1 MIIAID
7 IGTSNTRVATKNE
20 GIIIDEP
27 SVITYDTY
35 TDSIIAV
42 GKDAYKTIGK
52 TPERVK
58 AAFPIADG
66 AVTALELVESMVRIF
81 IGRVGKKKISM
92 PKVIT
97 AVPGGITE
105 VEKRAIVNAISS
117 YGVRTVY
124 LIESPKAAA
133 IGAGLDILEGQGK
146 LVADLGGGT
155 ADIAVLSL
163 GGVSAGIS
171 VKKAGNDM
179 DNNVVKYMKNKYHL
193 SIGKQMAEKC
203 KKSIGT
209 VKMIGSDDTFVMK
222 GRDFTRGLPKAVEV
236 KKSEL
241 MPIYRKTMLEI
252 IRGIVDV
259 LENTPPELNG
269 DLIKNGIVFTGGLSQ
284 IEGLKELVSDY
295 IRNLKIKIAENPSDC
310 VIKGIIGSA
319 EYIKKVEKKTGHEIN
334 PLLAAY

>member
-7 IGTSNTRVATKNE
+7 IGTSKTRVATKSD

-42 GKDAYKTIGK
+42 GELAYKTIGK
-52 TPERVK
+52 TPARVK
-58 AAFPIADG
+58 TAFPVEDG
-66 AVTALELVESMVRIF
+66 AVTASNLVESMVRIF
-81 IGRVGKKKISM
+81 IGRVGKKKVSM

-124 LIESPKAAA
+124 LIESAKAAA
-133 IGAGLDILEGQGK
+133 LGAGLDILEGKGQ

-155 ADIAVLSL
+155 ADIAVISL

-171 VKKAGNDM
+171 IKKAGKEM
-179 DNNVVKYMKNKYHL
+179 DNNIIKYMKNKYHL
-193 SIGKQMAEKC
+193 SIGQQTAELC
-203 KKSIGT
+203 KKTIGA

-222 GRDFTRGLPKAVEV
+222 GREITKGLPKAVEV
-236 KKSEL
+236 TKSEL
-241 MPIYRKTMLEI
+241 LPIYQKTMLEI

-269 DLIKNGIVFTGGLSQ
+269 DILQNGILLTGGLAQ
-284 IEGLKELVSDY
+284 IEGAKELISDY
-295 IRNLKIKIAENPSDC
+295 IRNLKITIADDPEHC
-310 VIKGIIGSA
+310 VIKGILASS
-319 EYIKKVEKKTGHEIN
+319 EYIKKVDKKTGHEIN

>member
-7 IGTSNTRVATKNE
+7 IGTCNTRVATKND
-20 GIIIDEP
+20 GILVDEP

-42 GKDAYKTIGK
+42 GDLAYKTIGK

-66 AVTALELVESMVRIF
+66 AITASELVESMVRIF
-81 IGRVGKKKISM
+81 IGRVGKKKVSM

-124 LIESPKAAA
+124 LIESAKAAA
-133 IGAGLDILEGQGK
+133 IGAGMDILEGQGK

-171 VKKAGNDM
+171 IKKAGKEM
-179 DNNVVKYMKNKYHL
+179 DNNIIRYMKNKYHL
-193 SIGKQMAEKC
+193 SIGLQMAEQC
-203 KKSIGT
+203 KKEIGA
-209 VKMIGSDDTFVMK
+209 VKMVGSDKTFTMK
-222 GRDFTRGLPKAVEV
+222 GREITRGLPKAIAVN
-236 KKSEL
+236 KSEL
-241 MPIYRKTMLEI
+241 VPIYQKTMLEI

-269 DLIKNGIVFTGGLSQ
+269 DILNNGIVFTGGLSQ

-295 IRNLKIKIAENPSDC
+295 IRNLKITIADNPKDC
-310 VIKGIIGSA
+310 VIKGILASA
-319 EYIKKVEKKTGHEIN
+319 DYIKKVEKKTGHEIN